1 MTRLKTTHEGF
12 PNTPEGWDMIINDDF
27 EQLLKA
33 YGESRK
39 EIERLREALVW
50 CATDPVKRGNYTP
63 HELATVI
70 GDHLKQMPR
79 HYRTTLE
86 DARAELGWTDV

>member
-33 YGESRK
+33 YGEAQR
-39 EIERLREALVW
+39 ELAALRETNSHMLGIILGLFNAAKPML
-50 CATDPVKRGNYTP
+50 PS
-63 HELATVI
+63 ELKAMHDA
-70 GDHLKQMPR
+70 GDLIASIMQEPP
-79 HYRTTLE
+79 
-86 DARAELGWTDV
+86 DV